1 MQDCINDKTDERFIV
16 HYFFIKKSH
25 RKLENQYFTSDAL
38 NVKNRAFLWG
48 DAVKVSFFVRDG
60 RLIMDEECYFF
71 LMASMRKMR
80 MNIPLTYTLEFF
92 QSLFQKE
99 VIDEKGIQN
108 GIINFQVFRNQDAV
122 TLAKSSISYF
132 YEVEETED
140 MLAVYHRPLELD
152 LIKEINVNNN
162 LLSNIRV
169 HCPENIYGAIYAQ
182 ENDLDDVILLNPNKR
197 IARTT
202 SGNLLFMEGDVIKV
216 PKQTEG
222 AYISPLM
229 ENFVTFLHKNNLA
242 DIQEHEIIAF
252 ESQKAEEILMIS
264 DEKGIFSVGK
274 IRNKTFETSRF
285 TELVES
291 WKKSFNS

>member
-1 MQDCINDKTDERFIV
+1 M
-16 HYFFIKKSH
+16 
-25 RKLENQYFTSDAL
+25 ENLYFTSEAL
-38 NVKNRAFLWG
+38 HVKNRAFMLG
-48 DAVKVSFFVRDG
+48 DAVKVSFFVRNG
-60 RLIMDEECYFF
+60 ELVMDEECYFF

-80 MNIPLTYTLEFF
+80 MNIPLTYTLEYF

-99 VIDEKGIQN
+99 IIEDAGIQN
-108 GIINFQVFRNQDAV
+108 GIINFQVFRNNDGT
-122 TLAKSSISYF
+122 TLSKSSVSYF
-132 YEVEETED
+132 YEVQQMND
-140 MLAVYHRPLELD
+140 FLD
-152 LIKEINVNNN
+152 V
-162 LLSNIRV
+162 
-169 HCPENIYGAIYAQ
+169 
-182 ENDLDDVILLNPNKR
+182 LLNPNKR

-202 SGNLLFMEGDVIKV
+202 SGNLLFLEGDVIKV

-229 ENFVTFLHKNNLA
+229 ENFVTFLHKNKLA

-285 TELVES
+285 LKLVES
-291 WKKSFNS
+291 WKESFTS

>member
-1 MQDCINDKTDERFIV
+1 M
-16 HYFFIKKSH
+16 
-25 RKLENQYFTSDAL
+25 ENQYFTSGEIP
-38 NVKNRAFLWG
+38 VKNRAFLAG
-48 DAVKVSFFVRDG
+48 DAVKVSFFVREAK
-60 RLIMDEECYFF
+60 LIMDEECYFF

-99 VIDEKGIQN
+99 IIDQKGIEN
-108 GIINFQVFRNQDAV
+108 GIINFQVFRNNDGL
-122 TLAKSSISYF
+122 TLSKSSISYF
-132 YEVEETED
+132 YDVTETD
-140 MLAVYHRPLELD
+140 DVLAVNKRPLELD

-169 HCPENIYGAIYAQ
+169 HSPENIYGEIYAQ

-202 SGNLLFMEGDVIKV
+202 SGNLLFLEGNVIKV

-264 DEKGIFSVGK
+264 EEKGIFSVGK
-274 IRNKTFETSRF
+274 IRNKTFEVSRF
-285 TELVES
+285 LEWVES
-291 WKKSFNS
+291 WKESF